1 MEEQREAQAVAHTPA
16 SARHAI
22 LDLAA
27 GSKATAAAKARVDG
41 ELTQCTIASSKPAQD
56 LLHCTVCNALTPT
69 AVWIA
74 GDNHDHAIAGLGKEH
89 PKRHHVGGR
98 LARWRVKAHF
108 GKAGQRAAKNGFLWW
123 IVGIVLFVANWVWLQ
138 FFVLGYMSWA
148 TTPTLI
154 TAGVLIFDL
163 SEGIF
168 FKIVQSVMRKAEYH
182 RIGNHH
188 ETAFDRFHLTNLTVF
203 AFECYKAIFRTSL
216 FVNVDSWAGIAP
228 FYVINLVGYGFS
240 VALPMSDLVHNL
252 DNKYVDQIFQR
263 RDDILHQRGMICY
276 GAFLRNRANTTASF
290 QYICFIVFFLRLAP
304 YNTAV
309 FPQFS
314 EEAHFDAEQQL
325 LFVFVEYVLD
335 RLNYELLNRW
345 CAKYYEITPF
355 YVGQCHMKDYPRTE
369 AALTIISIHIVRYI

>member
-1 MEEQREAQAVAHTPA
+1 M
-16 SARHAI
+16 
-22 LDLAA
+22 LDVAA
-27 GSKATAAAKARVDG
+27 GSKARAAAKARVDG
-41 ELTQCTIASSKPAQD
+41 EFTPVDHSSRAAQA

-69 AVWIA
+69 AVGTA
-74 GDNHDHAIAGLGKEH
+74 GENHDHAVTNLGAQH
-89 PKRHHVGGR
+89 LKRHHIGGR
-98 LARWRVKAHF
+98 LARWRAKSHF
-108 GKAGQRAAKNGFLWW
+108 GKAGQKAAKLGFFWW
-123 IVGIVLFVANWVWLQ
+123 LLGIVLFIANWVWLQ

-154 TAGVLIFDL
+154 AAGVLIFDL
-163 SEGIF
+163 SEAIF
-168 FKIVQSVMRKAEYH
+168 FKLVRSVMRKAEYY

-188 ETAFDRFHLTNLTVF
+188 ETAFDRFHLTNLSIF

-216 FVNVDSWAGIAP
+216 FVNVDSWAGIVP

-252 DNKYVDQIFQR
+252 NNKHINQFFQR

-290 QYICFIVFFLRLAP
+290 QYICFIVVFLTLAP
-304 YNTAV
+304 YNIAV

-314 EEAHFDAEQQL
+314 EAANFDAKQQL
-325 LFVFVEYVLD
+325 LFVLAEYVLD

-345 CAKYYEITPF
+345 CAKHYEISPF
-355 YVGQCHMKDYPRTE
+355 YVGQCHTKDYPRTE
-369 AALTIISIHIVRYI
+369 AALTIISIHIVRYINHATMPSM